1 MRKRLLSVAILMT
14 IISSPLAEAEAQG
27 RRTQSVDLL
36 VLGGTIVTMD
46 QARQVISDGGIA
58 VSQGRILAIGSR
70 ADIERQ
76 YTSRQRVDAT
86 GKVITPGLINGRV
99 SSISPYAPGGIPLCL
114 CLFSSVLSCCRE
126 RRKKQPV

>member
-58 VSQGRILAIGSR
+58 VSQGRIIAMSVPCGQTMCAAITRSFRKPMRSR
-70 ADIERQ
+70 
-76 YTSRQRVDAT
+76 
-86 GKVITPGLINGRV
+86 
-99 SSISPYAPGGIPLCL
+99 
-114 CLFSSVLSCCRE
+114 
-126 RRKKQPV
+126 